1 MGLSTQPLACGA
13 MAGIRVGRRLRQSAG
28 FSVHGGGGDQEVSN
42 NSKGGEKEGTA
53 RWWVFYRVGTLSQA
67 GCGWPW
73 HGMWRTHPTG
83 VGIAAGDTVSLGR
96 SLFTLSVEWLKIW
109 EDC

>member
-1 MGLSTQPLACGA
+1 MGLSTQPLTCRA

-67 GCGWPW
+67 GW
-73 HGMWRTHPTG
+73 THPTG